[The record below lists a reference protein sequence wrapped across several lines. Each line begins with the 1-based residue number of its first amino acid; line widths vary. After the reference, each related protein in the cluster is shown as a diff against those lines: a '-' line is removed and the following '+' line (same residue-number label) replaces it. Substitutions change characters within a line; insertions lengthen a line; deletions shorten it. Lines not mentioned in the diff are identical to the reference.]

1 MHKKAKSININTNN
15 HIVEINGYKNNVY
28 VDSIEDEK
36 KEVIIKKKK
45 RKRMKRMFLLNQL
58 SKLEGCMNL
67 LLSTDADS
75 NKMYLMQL

>member
-36 KEVIIKKKK
+36 KEVIIKKK
-45 RKRMKRMFLLNQL
+45 RKRIKRMFLLNQL
-58 SKLEGCMNL
+58 SKLEGCMNFL
-67 LLSTDADS
+67 HSTDADS
-75 NKMYLMQL
+75 NKMYLM